1 MPGFR
6 KGDYV
11 RAAPQPEVCP
21 GSRAPSSL
29 CERRAGPAACG
40 PAGAAK
46 QLRPRRPAPDG
57 GVAEQGRLRPGVA
70 GPALPSRRGEG
81 EPADRA
87 GSEGPRP
94 ERSWRAP
101 GTERA
106 PASAATLQRAS
117 RPAGTEAPVPGAPAV
132 ARLSRV
138 GRSEPR
144 AMPRR
149 RWSRRNEAL
158 DLTPDFCK
166 RLPLWTTGTHPAG
179 DLRRKCGTALAWST
193 HR

>member
-6 KGDYV
+6 EGDYV

-40 PAGAAK
+40 PADAAK
-46 QLRPRRPAPDG
+46 QLRPRRPARDG

-70 GPALPSRRGEG
+70 GPALPGRRGER

-94 ERSWRAP
+94 ERNWRAP

-117 RPAGTEAPVPGAPAV
+117 LPGRPAGTEAPVPGAPAV

-166 RLPLWTTGTHPAG
+166 RCKVLGNG
-179 DLRRKCGTALAWST
+179 CGGGVGNESNHVLK
-193 HR
+193 

>member
-1 MPGFR
+1 M
-6 KGDYV
+6 

-21 GSRAPSSL
+21 GSRAASSL

-46 QLRPRRPAPDG
+46 HLGPRRSAPDG
-57 GVAEQGRLRPGVA
+57 SVAEQGRLRPGVA
-70 GPALPSRRGEG
+70 GPALPDRRGEG
-81 EPADRA
+81 EPPDRG
-87 GSEGPRP
+87 GSEGQRT

-106 PASAATLQRAS
+106 LAGSATPPRTS
-117 RPAGTEAPVPGAPAV
+117 FPGRPRGTDAPVPGAPAV
-132 ARLSRV
+132 ARLPRV

-149 RWSRRNEAL
+149 QWSR
-158 DLTPDFCK
+158 
-166 RLPLWTTGTHPAG
+166 
-179 DLRRKCGTALAWST
+179 
-193 HR
+193 